1 MLSYFFLVSGFLI
14 ALLQSPPSNPESDD
28 CNRGYRLHEKLKY
41 SVRFA
46 LRKVRV
52 LRTTSF
58 VDCHSKEECPNGLK
72 PLPLPL
78 TAPPNSVIT

>member
-1 MLSYFFLVSGFLI
+1 
-14 ALLQSPPSNPESDD
+14 
-28 CNRGYRLHEKLKY
+28 
-41 SVRFA
+41 
-46 LRKVRV
+46 V